1 MDIKEGWRF
10 VGNNYTNKN
19 GLDTADMET
28 FKKDPIASLARESC
42 QNSIDAKEDGK
53 NKVILEFK
61 TFELNREDIPGYD
74 RLRAEIENCREY
86 KKNNKKEY
94 DQLNNMCK
102 AINKEVITCLRIS
115 DFNTTGL
122 YGEKFDLLTK
132 ASGLTDKVGTT
143 GGSKGIG
150 KYASFVASSFNT
162 VFYSTYAKDEKK
174 QFLGISKLC
183 SAPMP
188 DTDEL
193 TMGIGYY
200 GVNNKNEPIEGQ
212 LNLDKNF
219 SRNTYGTDLF
229 IIGFK
234 AENNW
239 KQHILSMLLDSFLVA
254 VYYNE
259 LEIRIGD
266 IVVNKE
272 SLKEIIEKN
281 EWIIKPL
288 RKSIVSQYILI
299 SEVEGVYTKE
309 IDILEYGKVKV
320 FAKSFGKEES
330 EVATNN
336 CTMIRYPYMKIKV
349 FPNISTLPCS
359 AMCIIQ
365 DNDLNGLL
373 KDIENPQ
380 HTDWEPNRK
389 EEGALRAEIRNIIQ
403 NLRSSVIDFV
413 VEVLSAS
420 ETEKLDIEGAG
431 DYLPESDSDGQN
443 QDSGEQENLDIKD
456 NPVIIKKVKN
466 KKFDKNP
473 IIESQELEG
482 IAPDI
487 GEHNEDGDDSPIPS
501 GINNGGEGEP
511 HESDDR
517 QGSSEEGDK
526 DIIKHIA
533 LTDMKKIFFVSDK
546 NNGEYVVCI
555 DSNYNES
562 DCELEMYYFD
572 DADSQYTVNIESCI
586 VNGQESEINNGR
598 PVKFKILP
606 GKTKIVLKTDL
617 RDYYRCEVKLYAN
630 R

>member
-1 MDIKEGWRF
+1 MDIKESWRF

-28 FKKDPIASLARESC
+28 FKKDPIASLAREAC
-42 QNSIDAKEDGK
+42 QNSIDARKYEK

-61 TFELNREDIPGYD
+61 TFELNKEEIPGYD

-86 KKNNKKEY
+86 KKSNKKEY
-94 DQLNNMCK
+94 EQLSNMNK
-102 AINKEVITCLRIS
+102 SINKDIITCLRIS

-122 YGEKFDLLTK
+122 YGEKFYLLTK
-132 ASGLTDKVGTT
+132 GSGVTDKVGTT

-162 VFYSTYAKDEKK
+162 VFYSTYANDGKK

-200 GVNNKNEPIEGQ
+200 GANDKNEPMDKQ
-212 LNLDKNF
+212 LNLDKSF
-219 SRNTYGTDLF
+219 YRDTYGTDLF
-229 IIGFK
+229 IMGFK
-234 AENNW
+234 AEDNW
-239 KQHILSMLLDSFLVA
+239 KQQILSMLLDSFLVA
-254 VYYNE
+254 IYYDK
-259 LEIRIGD
+259 LEIRISD

-272 SLKEIIEKN
+272 NLKEVIDKE
-281 EWIIKPL
+281 ELIIKSL
-288 RKSIVSQYILI
+288 RKSIISQYILI
-299 SEVEGVYTKE
+299 SESEGVFTKE

-320 FAKSFGKEES
+320 FAKSFSKEES
-330 EVATNN
+330 EIATNN
-336 CTMIRYPYMKIKV
+336 CTMIRYPYMKIKI
-349 FPNISTLPCS
+349 FPNISTIPCS

-389 EEGALRAEIRNIIQ
+389 EEGALRSETRNIIQ
-403 NLRSSVIDFV
+403 NLRSLIIDFV
-413 VEVLSAS
+413 VEVLSTS

-431 DYLPESDSDGQN
+431 DYLPESDSDGLEQYG
-443 QDSGEQENLDIKD
+443 GEQEDLVIKD
-456 NPVIIKKVKN
+456 NPVIVKKVSN

-473 IIESQELEG
+473 IIESENLEG
-482 IAPDI
+482 IVPDI
-487 GEHNEDGDDSPIPS
+487 GSHNEEGDDSPVPS
-501 GINNGGEGEP
+501 GSNNSGEGEP
-511 HESDDR
+511 HESDDK

-533 LTDMKKIFFVSDK
+533 LTDMKKTFFVSDK

-562 DCELEMYYFD
+562 DCEIEMYYFD
-572 DADSQYTVNIESCI
+572 DTNNQYIVNIERCM
-586 VNGQESEINNGR
+586 VNGQESEINNAKAI
-598 PVKFKILP
+598 KFKILP
-606 GKTKIVLKTDL
+606 GKTKIELRTDL

>member
-1 MDIKEGWRF
+1 MNVKESWRF

-42 QNSIDAKEDGK
+42 QNSIDAKEHGK

-61 TFELNREDIPGYD
+61 TFELNKEAIPGYD
-74 RLRAEIENCREY
+74 RLRAEIENCKEY

-94 DQLNNMCK
+94 DQLSNMSK
-102 AINKEVITCLRIS
+102 AINKDVITCLRIS

-122 YGEKFDLLTK
+122 YGEKFYLLTK
-132 ASGLTDKVGTT
+132 GSGVTDKIGTT

-150 KYASFVASSFNT
+150 KYASFSAFNT
-162 VFYSTYAKDEKK
+162 VFYSTYANDGKK

-200 GVNNKNEPIEGQ
+200 GVNDKNEPMDKQ
-212 LNLDKNF
+212 LNLDENF
-219 SRNTYGTDLF
+219 CRDTYGTDLY
-229 IIGFK
+229 IMGFK

-239 KQHILSMLLDSFLVA
+239 KQQILSMLLDSFLVA
-254 VYYNE
+254 IYYGE
-259 LEIRIGD
+259 LEIKISD
-266 IVVNKE
+266 IIVNKE
-272 SLKEIIEKN
+272 NLKEIIDKE
-281 EWIIKPL
+281 ELIIKSL
-288 RKSIVSQYILI
+288 RKSIISQYILI
-299 SEVEGVYTKE
+299 NESEGVFTKE

-320 FAKSFGKEES
+320 LAKSFSKEES
-330 EVATNN
+330 EIATNS
-336 CTMIRYPYMKIKV
+336 CTMIRYPYMKIKI
-349 FPNISTLPCS
+349 FPNISTIPCS

-365 DNDLNGLL
+365 DNTLNELL

-389 EEGALRAEIRNIIQ
+389 EEGSLRNEIRNVIL
-403 NLRSSVIDFV
+403 NLKNSIIDFV
-413 VEVLSAS
+413 VEVLSTS

-431 DYLPESDSDGQN
+431 DYLPESHFDGLD
-443 QDSGEQENLDIKD
+443 QDSGQQENLTIKD
-456 NPVIIKKVKN
+456 NPVIIKKVNN

-473 IIESQELEG
+473 IKESEDLEG
-482 IAPDI
+482 IIPDI
-487 GEHNEDGDDSPIPS
+487 GSHDEEGDDSPVPS
-501 GINNGGEGEP
+501 GSNNGGEGDP
-511 HESDDR
+511 HESSDR

-526 DIIKHIA
+526 DILKHIA

-546 NNGEYVVCI
+546 NNGEYILCI

-562 DCELEMYYFD
+562 DCEIEMYYFD
-572 DADSQYTVNIESCI
+572 DADNQYIANIERCL
-586 VNGQESEINNGR
+586 VNGQKSEIDHGKA
-598 PVKFKILP
+598 VKFKILP
-606 GKTKIVLKTDL
+606 GKTKIELKTDL

>member
-1 MDIKEGWRF
+1 MDIKESWRF

-28 FKKDPIASLARESC
+28 FKRDPIASLARESC
-42 QNSIDAKEDGK
+42 QNSIDAKSEGK
-53 NKVILEFK
+53 NKVIIEFK
-61 TFELNREDIPGYD
+61 TFELNREEIPGYD
-74 RLRAEIENCREY
+74 RLRAEIENCKEY
-86 KKNNKKEY
+86 KNTNKKEY
-94 DQLNNMCK
+94 KQLCNMSK
-102 AINKEVITCLRIS
+102 AINKDVITCLRIS

-122 YGEKFDLLTK
+122 YGEKFYLLTK
-132 ASGLTDKVGTT
+132 GSGVTDKVGTT

-162 VFYSTYAKDEKK
+162 VFYSTYANDDKK

-200 GVNNKNEPIEGQ
+200 GINDKNEPMNIQ
-212 LNLDKNF
+212 LCLDKNF
-219 SRNTYGTDLF
+219 NRNTYGTDLF
-229 IIGFK
+229 IMGFK
-234 AENNW
+234 AEENW
-239 KQHILSMLLDSFLVA
+239 KQQILSMLLDSFLVA
-254 VYYNE
+254 VYYDE
-259 LEIRIGD
+259 LEIRIDD
-266 IVVNKE
+266 IVVNKDN
-272 SLKEIIEKN
+272 LKEIVQQPELIVRS
-281 EWIIKPL
+281 L
-288 RKSIVSQYILI
+288 RKSIISQFILI
-299 SEVEGVYTKE
+299 SESEGVFTKE
-309 IDILEYGKVKV
+309 INILEYGKIKV
-320 FAKSFGKEES
+320 FAKSFSKDEAEI
-330 EVATNN
+330 ATNN

-365 DNDLNGLL
+365 NNALNGLL

-389 EEGALRAEIRNIIQ
+389 EEGALRTEIKNIIQ
-403 NLRSSVIDFV
+403 KIRSSIGDFV
-413 VEVLSAS
+413 IEVLSTS

-431 DYLPESDSDGQN
+431 DYLPENNSDGLE
-443 QDSGEQENLDIKD
+443 QDGGEQENLVIKD
-456 NPVIIKKVKN
+456 NPVIIKKVNN

-473 IIESQELEG
+473 IIESEELEG

-487 GEHNEDGDDSPIPS
+487 GGHDEEGEDSPVPT
-501 GINNGGEGEP
+501 GNNNGGEGEP

-526 DIIKHIA
+526 DIIKHVA
-533 LTDMKKIFFVSDK
+533 LTDMKKVFFASNK

-555 DSNYNES
+555 DSNYNET

-572 DADSQYTVNIESCI
+572 DADTQYTANIEKCV
-586 VNGQESEINNGR
+586 VNGQGAEINNGKA
-598 PVKFKILP
+598 VKFKILP
-606 GKTKIVLKTDL
+606 GKTKILLKTDL

>member
-1 MDIKEGWRF
+1 M
-10 VGNNYTNKN
+10 
-19 GLDTADMET
+19 
-28 FKKDPIASLARESC
+28 
-42 QNSIDAKEDGK
+42 
-53 NKVILEFK
+53 
-61 TFELNREDIPGYD
+61 
-74 RLRAEIENCREY
+74 
-86 KKNNKKEY
+86 
-94 DQLNNMCK
+94 
-102 AINKEVITCLRIS
+102 
-115 DFNTTGL
+115 
-122 YGEKFDLLTK
+122 TK

-162 VFYSTYAKDEKK
+162 VFYSTYAKDGKK

-200 GVNNKNEPIEGQ
+200 GVNNKNEPIERQ

-281 EWIIKPL
+281 EWIIRTS

-299 SEVEGVYTKE
+299 SKEEGVYTKE
-309 IDILEYGKVKV
+309 IDILGYGKVKV

-365 DNDLNGLL
+365 DNALNGLL

-389 EEGALRAEIRNIIQ
+389 EEGALRTEIRSIIQ
-403 NLRSSVIDFV
+403 NLRSSIIDFV
-413 VEVLSAS
+413 VEVLSTS

-431 DYLPESDSDGQN
+431 DYLPESDSDGPN
-443 QDSGEQENLDIKD
+443 QDSGEQEKLAIKD
-456 NPVIIKKVKN
+456 NPVIIKKIKN

-473 IIESQELEG
+473 IIESQDLEG

-487 GEHNEDGDDSPIPS
+487 GEHNEDGDDSLVPS

-572 DADSQYTVNIESCI
+572 DADNQYTVNIESCI
-586 VNGQESEINNGR
+586 VNGQKSEINNGR